1 MIDDLQ
7 DKRIKENQDAINKL
21 KKSKWVKEMKWKYQV
36 RPL

>member
-21 KKSKWVKEMKWKYQV
+21 KSKKWRSKKWKYQV